1 MTYPEFDAT
10 LTALKQGTAP
20 VLKQDLLAT
29 YMLTPLGR
37 KTKQPTSLVNKPL
50 DIGKPKRQLIYTS
63 NLHKLP
69 VRLQF
74 SGQNGFDYLAMH
86 IGQPIVS
93 ALESRCQSSVVKS

>member
-1 MTYPEFDAT
+1 VTYPEFDAT

-63 NLHKLP
+63 CLY
-69 VRLQF
+69 
-74 SGQNGFDYLAMH
+74 DYNSQARM
-86 IGQPIVS
+86 
-93 ALESRCQSSVVKS
+93 ALTTSPCTSVNR